1 MLAQETWKPFLKGK
15 FISRRRTAIIR
26 DKKINI
32 FPSTGHGNNVVDD
45 ECSSSTS
52 NNNIDYDYEPHNHR
66 HSNNHHRDDGDT
78 TTMIGSNDRISLID
92 LDLHLDENFHA
103 PQTVVH
109 GNNNGYQNRL
119 RRRRKSNHMTLADE
133 IEFLIDRQQQ
143 QQ

>member
-1 MLAQETWKPFLKGK
+1 LKGK
-15 FISRRRTAIIR
+15 FVSRRRTAIIR

-32 FPSTGHGNNVVDD
+32 FPSTGHHNNVDD
-45 ECSSSTS
+45 NEFSSSTS
-52 NNNIDYDYEPHNHR
+52 NNNIDCDHDHRNHR
-66 HSNNHHRDDGDT
+66 HSSNHHRDDGDT
-78 TTMIGSNDRISLID
+78 TTSLID

-133 IEFLIDRQQQ
+133 IEFVIDRQQQ
-143 QQ
+143 QQQ

>member
-1 MLAQETWKPFLKGK
+1 LKGK

-32 FPSTGHGNNVVDD
+32 SPSTGHDNNVVDD
-45 ECSSSTS
+45 ECSSSSKS
-52 NNNIDYDYEPHNHR
+52 NNNIDYDHDHHNHR

-78 TTMIGSNDRISLID
+78 TTMTGGNDRISLID

-133 IEFLIDRQQQ
+133 IESVIDGQKSQ
-143 QQ
+143 